1 MRAWRYDRG
10 AIYTAAPFNVN
21 KDGRRFV
28 TVMLGYYLMPDVE
41 LGFDPSIV
49 RASNNRYIQ
58 VLRDG
63 VEER

>member
-49 RASNNRYIQ
+49 LQHHLAVPEYT
-58 VLRDG
+58 G
-63 VEER
+63 CC